1 MKWLY
6 GLNLTRSCAAVHC
19 SELALVAGLCARW
32 EIGRG
37 REKEGSFVQQNMSRI
52 NGSSRVKAARNPMDT

>member
-19 SELALVAGLCARW
+19 SELALVAGQGARW
-32 EIGRG
+32 EMGRG
-37 REKEGSFVQQNMSRI
+37 GEKEGSFVQQNMSRT
-52 NGSSRVKAARNPMDT
+52 NGVK